1 MFCNAL
7 RPLDRIELNGESASA
22 GLREHHGRSSD
33 PTHADVFGSVDEE
46 ADTEDEDDEMEVGP
60 WDSVFWVSRQ
70 LSDIICQLGQLSART
85 TVSSD
90 NCQLGQLS
98 ARTSVSPD
106 NCQTG
111 QLSGEQLS
119 D

>member
-1 MFCNAL
+1 MLL
-7 RPLDRIELNGESASA
+7 RYSQHQIFVFIVDLLQMLEFNTNITFP
-22 GLREHHGRSSD
+22 GL
-33 PTHADVFGSVDEE
+33 AD
-46 ADTEDEDDEMEVGP
+46 
-60 WDSVFWVSRQ
+60 
-70 LSDIICQLGQLSART
+70 ICQILS
-85 TVSSD
+85 VSSD